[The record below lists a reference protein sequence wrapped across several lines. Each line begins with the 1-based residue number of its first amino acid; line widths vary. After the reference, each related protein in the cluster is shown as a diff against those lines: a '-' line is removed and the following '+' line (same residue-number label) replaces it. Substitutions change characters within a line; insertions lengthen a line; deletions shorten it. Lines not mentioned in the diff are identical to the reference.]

1 MRWLRPI
8 PEDWIPWHL
17 TLFIAMSDGGMA
29 LRAIEELPLHKKG
42 DVVGFVNSTIDAS
55 VSVILV
61 AATASTIIVEGAL
74 IFAEKY
80 LNYRYKKGREE
91 ERQRWQE
98 WLARK
103 QKAEMS
109 GERFDEPSP
118 AEMDLTE

>member
-1 MRWLRPI
+1 M
-8 PEDWIPWHL
+8 
-17 TLFIAMSDGGMA
+17 
-29 LRAIEELPLHKKG
+29 
-42 DVVGFVNSTIDAS
+42 IDAS

-80 LNYRYKKGREE
+80 LNYRYRKGREE
-91 ERQRWQE
+91 GHAQGQQEGAEIERQRWQE

-118 AEMDLTE
+118 AEMDLSER